1 MGKIGST
8 TRVFF
13 VSLVC
18 HLAMALSGVTFG
30 QTDETERSPYNYA
43 FATQLGSGIY
53 EVDGRTVQIYRL
65 TGALRLR
72 EMDDGKWGVLL
83 RVPITFGFHNFKSS
97 DILDIGLPEQLGTLA
112 LVPAIEFEYAVKKD
126 WILTPYLGA
135 GAGKDFS
142 GGSFN
147 FIYAIGVRSLAMFRG
162 RGNTVRLGNRLVYT
176 GYSNRDMEFVD
187 DFAFFETGVDLR
199 RGMGTKLGG
208 LELDGGLFAMNY
220 IYFISPHIVRMNP
233 EAIEMRTEWEL
244 GMTFGTVE
252 PWKIFGVRMPRI
264 GLSYRFG
271 TGVDALR
278 FIIGNP
284 FQMSSPNE
292 RGPGVE

>member
-1 MGKIGST
+1 MGKFKLKKRILAGG
-8 TRVFF
+8 
-13 VSLVC
+13 LVC
-18 HLAMALSGVTFG
+18 HFLMTGTTFAQSDG
-30 QTDETERSPYNYA
+30 SEQSPYNYA

-53 EVDGRTVQIYRL
+53 EVNGRTVQIYRL

-72 EMDDGKWGVLL
+72 EVDEGKWGALL
-83 RVPITFGFHNFKSS
+83 RVPITFGFYNFET
-97 DILDIGLPEQLGTLA
+97 DDLLDLGLPDKLGTLA
-112 LVPAIEFEYAVKKD
+112 LVPAIEIEFPLKYNWLMA
-126 WILTPYLGA
+126 PFA
-135 GAGKDFS
+135 GVGGGKDFS
-142 GGSFN
+142 GGDFN
-147 FIYAIGVRSLAMFRG
+147 FIYAIGVRSLAMFWG

-176 GYSNRDMEFVD
+176 GYNNKSMEFVD

-199 RGMGTKLGG
+199 RGMGTRLGG

-220 IYFISPHIVRMNP
+220 IYFLSPHIVRNNP
-233 EAIEMRTEWEL
+233 EAIDMKTEWEL

-252 PWKIFGVRMPRI
+252 PWKIIGIRMPRI

-271 TGVDALR
+271 TGVDAIR

-284 FQMSSPNE
+284 FQMGTPSD